1 MFNFAAEKVQ
11 KVICE
16 WTFIAE
22 QQEYVLEGVEWTNLE
37 HADNSQVVGIIE
49 RGSFGVLSILEEVCM
64 SSPNLVVAQHSSS
77 AANSAREDG
86 GSGTSTPSLV
96 TVSPDDIFL
105 ERLSERFGNHP
116 CVEVRPP
123 NGGYSTNTTAQAASS
138 GGESSSTP
146 EVSSKTDEN
155 NAKKK
160 LPPHCFR

>member
-11 KVICE
+11 RVICE

-37 HADNSQVVGIIE
+37 YADNSQVVGILE
-49 RGSFGVLSILEEVCM
+49 RGSYGVLSILEEVCM
-64 SSPNLVVAQHSSS
+64 SSPNIVQQHSSSS

-116 CVEVRPP
+116 SVEVRPP
-123 NGGYSTNTTAQAASS
+123 NGYSTNTTALSASS
-138 GGESSSTP
+138 GGESSNP
-146 EVSSKTDEN
+146 EASHSKADEA
-155 NAKKK
+155 AKKK
-160 LPPHCFR
+160 PPPHCFR